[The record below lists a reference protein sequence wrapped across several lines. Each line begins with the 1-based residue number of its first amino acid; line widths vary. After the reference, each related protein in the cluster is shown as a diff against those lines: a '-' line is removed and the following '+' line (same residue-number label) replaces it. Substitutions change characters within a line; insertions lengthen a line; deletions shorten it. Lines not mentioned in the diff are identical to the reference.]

1 MGARMKPQMRI
12 LLIAVSVAIIATS
25 CELFVIGGGSAVR
38 RPAVV
43 ELSQRSAPG
52 VVHLFKA
59 ELDTGNTTAAAELM
73 VSATGRPLL
82 AVEKY
87 EMADDLARW
96 KAVMAG
102 KPISDTRID
111 TVGPESLE
119 VVITVDYIR
128 KMNFSTIRRNDLWWI
143 TKVRDPQRK

>member
-1 MGARMKPQMRI
+1 
-12 LLIAVSVAIIATS
+12 
-25 CELFVIGGGSAVR
+25 
-38 RPAVV
+38 
-43 ELSQRSAPG
+43 
-52 VVHLFKA
+52 
-59 ELDTGNTTAAAELM
+59 
-73 VSATGRPLL
+73 
-82 AVEKY
+82 
-87 EMADDLARW
+87 MADDLARW

-128 KMNFSTIRRNDLWWI
+128 KMNFSTVRRNDLWWI